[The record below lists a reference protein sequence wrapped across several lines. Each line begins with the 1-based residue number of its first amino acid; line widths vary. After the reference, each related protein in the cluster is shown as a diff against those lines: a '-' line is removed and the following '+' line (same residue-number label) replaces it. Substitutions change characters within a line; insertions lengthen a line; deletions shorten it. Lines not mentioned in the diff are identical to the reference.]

1 MKKITLL
8 LIGLLLP
15 FSMMSQGWSEDFES
29 VSVDGFGSTVW
40 PEGWLAIGGPNDVG
54 INNWTTIEDDASD
67 GLQSAFILWEAFD
80 DPTQASDDWLIT
92 PQFVPSEEANFF
104 SFEQR
109 RQYTIEYPTDYS
121 VKITSGSQTDFE
133 SYVDLISFDVPEIST
148 SWSNLT
154 LEIPDEYYGIPIHI
168 AFVHRNND
176 GDNWFVDDVIVYGAG
191 YHDLATNLTINSE
204 YTLVPANHADIQPTV
219 QLINNG
225 ANDDPESAVI
235 LQIVDES
242 GAEIFSETVSVA
254 STAGQTTDVE
264 FSDISL
270 DYAGNFSFIAT
281 AYSSGNVPDD
291 ADLSNDSSTASI
303 VITNG
308 TFARDIY
315 TPLTSGSAGSL
326 GIGAGNLG
334 YVGNSYTL
342 TTSDNLTSVTF
353 AVLNGDGI
361 LEGIDVR
368 AAIFETAP
376 TGSPLFTPL
385 AYTDY
390 VTIGS
395 GQSEL
400 YTAPISGGGLNLSA
414 GTYVVALEEDGA
426 NLPTNADGN
435 ATNVQLC
442 TTTGILTPGTTWVW
456 WETIPNDLGAWQNA
470 EEFTDANGN
479 PLLRTYVIRPNFNDN
494 VFSTEEV
501 TSFEMNHSYD
511 LESKVLT
518 INSQEMLK
526 RVNIYNMLGQEIM
539 SIDVEGVNVNMNLS
553 ELNSSIYIV
562 NVEGVNNTSN
572 TIKIV
577 VK

>member
-15 FSMMSQGWSEDFES
+15 FSMVSQGWSENFES
-29 VSVDGFGSTVW
+29 VSVDGFGNAVW
-40 PEGWLAIGGPNDVG
+40 PEGWLVISGPNDVG
-54 INNWTTIEDDASD
+54 ANNWTTIEDDASD
-67 GLQSAFILWEAFD
+67 GVQSAFILYEALT
-80 DPTQASDDWLIT
+80 DPTQVTDDWLIT
-92 PQFVPSEEANFF
+92 PQFVPSPEANFF

-109 RQYTIEYPTDYS
+109 RQYTTEYPTDYM
-121 VKITSGSQTDFE
+121 VKITSGAQSDFE
-133 SYVDLISFDVPEIST
+133 SYVDLIAFGVPDIPT
-148 SWSNLT
+148 TWSNLT
-154 LEIPDEYYGIPIHI
+154 LEIPSEYYGIPVHI
-168 AFVHRNND
+168 ALVHQNND
-176 GDNWFVDDVIVYGAG
+176 GDNWFVDDVIVYGSAF
-191 YHDLATNLTINSE
+191 HDLATSISINNE
-204 YTLVPANHADIQPTV
+204 YTLVPANQVSAIQPTV
-219 QLINNG
+219 QLVNSG
-225 ANDDPESAVI
+225 ANDDPEAAII
-235 LQIVDES
+235 LQVLDES

-254 STAGQTTDVE
+254 STAGQTTDVTFSE
-264 FSDISL
+264 FTPNSS
-270 DYAGNFSFIAT
+270 GNFSFIAT
-281 AYSSGNVPDD
+281 AYSSANVPDD
-291 ADLSNDSSTASI
+291 ADSTNDSSSASI
-303 VITNG
+303 NITNG

-315 TPLTSGSAGSL
+315 TPLTSGSSGSL

-334 YVGNSYTL
+334 YVGNEYTL
-342 TTSDNLTSVTF
+342 TTADNLTSVTF
-353 AVLNGDGI
+353 AVLNGEGI
-361 LEGIDVR
+361 LEGVDVR
-368 AAIFETAP
+368 AAIFETTVTGAP
-376 TGSPLFTPL
+376 QFTPI

-400 YTAPISGGGLNLSA
+400 YTAQISGGGLSLSA

-426 NLPTNADGN
+426 NLPTNADGS

-442 TTTGILTPGTTWVW
+442 TTTGVLTPGTTWVW

-470 EEFTDANGN
+470 EEFNFN
-479 PLLRTYVIRPNFNDN
+479 VTYVIRPNFNDN

-501 TSFEMNHSYD
+501 ISFEMNHSYN

-526 RVNIYNMLGQEIM
+526 RVNIYNMLGQEVM
-539 SIDVEGVNVNMNLS
+539 SNDVEGMNVNMNLS

-572 TIKIV
+572 TFKII

>member
-15 FSMMSQGWSEDFES
+15 FSMVSQGWSENFES
-29 VSVDGFGSTVW
+29 VSVDGFGNAVW
-40 PEGWLAIGGPNDVG
+40 PEGWLVISGPNDVG
-54 INNWTTIEDDASD
+54 ANNWTTIEDDASD
-67 GLQSAFILWEAFD
+67 GVQSAFILYEALT
-80 DPTQASDDWLIT
+80 DPTQVTDDWLIT
-92 PQFVPSEEANFF
+92 PQFVPSPEANFF

-109 RQYTIEYPTDYS
+109 RQYTTEYPTDYM
-121 VKITSGSQTDFE
+121 VKITSGAQSDFE
-133 SYVDLISFDVPEIST
+133 SYVDLIAFGVPDIPT
-148 SWSNLT
+148 TWSNLT
-154 LEIPDEYYGIPIHI
+154 LEIPSEYYGIPVHI
-168 AFVHRNND
+168 ALVHQNND
-176 GDNWFVDDVIVYGAG
+176 GDNWFVDDVIVYGSAF
-191 YHDLATNLTINSE
+191 HDLATSISINNE
-204 YTLVPANHADIQPTV
+204 YTLVPANQVSAIQPTV
-219 QLINNG
+219 QLVNSG
-225 ANDDPESAVI
+225 ANDDPEAAVI
-235 LQIVDES
+235 LQVLDES

-254 STAGQTTDVE
+254 STAGQTTDVTFSE
-264 FSDISL
+264 FTPNSS
-270 DYAGNFSFIAT
+270 GNFSFIAT
-281 AYSSGNVPDD
+281 AYSSANVPDD
-291 ADLSNDSSTASI
+291 ADSTNDSSSASI
-303 VITNG
+303 NITNG

-315 TPLTSGSAGSL
+315 TPLTSGSSGSL

-334 YVGNSYTL
+334 YVGNEYTL
-342 TTSDNLTSVTF
+342 TTADNLTSVTF
-353 AVLNGDGI
+353 AVLNGEGI
-361 LEGIDVR
+361 LEGVDVR
-368 AAIFETAP
+368 AAIFETTVTGAP
-376 TGSPLFTPL
+376 QFTPI

-400 YTAPISGGGLNLSA
+400 YTAQISGGGLSLSA

-426 NLPTNADGN
+426 NLPTNADGS

-442 TTTGILTPGTTWVW
+442 TTTGVLTPGTTWVW

-470 EEFTDANGN
+470 EEFNFN
-479 PLLRTYVIRPNFNDN
+479 VTYVIRPNFNDN

-501 TSFEMNHSYD
+501 ISFEMNHSYN

-526 RVNIYNMLGQEIM
+526 RVNIYNMLGQEVM
-539 SIDVEGVNVNMNLS
+539 SNNVEGVNVNMSLS

-572 TIKIV
+572 SFKII

>member
-15 FSMMSQGWSEDFES
+15 FSMVSQGWSENFES
-29 VSVDGFGSTVW
+29 VSVDGFGNAVW
-40 PEGWLAIGGPNDVG
+40 PEGWLVISGPNDVG
-54 INNWTTIEDDASD
+54 ANNWTTIEDDASD
-67 GLQSAFILWEAFD
+67 GVQSAFILYEALT
-80 DPTQASDDWLIT
+80 DPTQVTDDWLIT
-92 PQFVPSEEANFF
+92 PQFVPSPEANFF

-109 RQYTIEYPTDYS
+109 RQYTTEYPTDYM
-121 VKITSGSQTDFE
+121 VKITSGAQSDFE
-133 SYVDLISFDVPEIST
+133 SYVDLIAFGVPDIPT
-148 SWSNLT
+148 TWSNLT
-154 LEIPDEYYGIPIHI
+154 LEIPSEYYGIPVHI
-168 AFVHRNND
+168 ALVHQNND
-176 GDNWFVDDVIVYGAG
+176 GDNWFVDDVIVYGSAF
-191 YHDLATNLTINSE
+191 HDLATSISINNE
-204 YTLVPANHADIQPTV
+204 YTLVPANQVSAIQPTV
-219 QLINNG
+219 QLVNSG
-225 ANDDPESAVI
+225 ANDDPEAAII
-235 LQIVDES
+235 LQVLDES

-254 STAGQTTDVE
+254 STAGQTTDVTFSE
-264 FSDISL
+264 FTPNSS
-270 DYAGNFSFIAT
+270 GNFSFIAT
-281 AYSSGNVPDD
+281 AYSSANVPDD
-291 ADLSNDSSTASI
+291 ADSTNDSSSASI
-303 VITNG
+303 NITNG

-315 TPLTSGSAGSL
+315 TPLTSGSSGSL

-334 YVGNSYTL
+334 YVGNEYTL
-342 TTSDNLTSVTF
+342 TTADNLTSVTF
-353 AVLNGDGI
+353 AVLNGEGI
-361 LEGIDVR
+361 LEGVDVR
-368 AAIFETAP
+368 AAIFETTVSGAP
-376 TGSPLFTPL
+376 QFTPI

-400 YTAPISGGGLNLSA
+400 YTAQISGGGLSLSA

-426 NLPTNADGN
+426 NLPTNADGS

-442 TTTGILTPGTTWVW
+442 TTTGVLTPGTTWVW

-470 EEFTDANGN
+470 EEFNFN
-479 PLLRTYVIRPNFNDN
+479 VTYVIRPNFNDN

-501 TSFEMNHSYD
+501 ISFEMNHSYN

-526 RVNIYNMLGQEIM
+526 RVNIYNMLGQEVM
-539 SIDVEGVNVNMNLS
+539 SNDVEGVNVNMSLS

-572 TIKIV
+572 SFKII